1 MLKNILKILVIF
13 VIGMAGG
20 IFASQILWPY
30 YTERPLTPVIEKKE
44 IIIQEN
50 TALEEAV
57 KKVEKAVV
65 GIKIKTTKGKII
77 TGSGIIVTTD
87 GLIITL
93 SELLPKAGDFAFFID
108 GKTVVEY
115 QILKR
120 DQKTNLVLLKVK
132 TEKDDLQTSGFASLE
147 EIKLGERV
155 FLMGV
160 IFPESEPI
168 KMVNQGI
175 VKYLAKDYIR
185 TNIFENN
192 TLIGSPL
199 FNIKG
204 ELLGL
209 NTIDSQARVTA
220 IPITQIRQFI
230 GL

>member
-1 MLKNILKILVIF
+1 MLKNILKILIIF
-13 VIGMAGG
+13 LFGMAGG
-20 IFASQILWPY
+20 IFAGQILWPY
-30 YTERPLTPVIEKKE
+30 YIERPLAPVIEKKE

-50 TALEEAV
+50 TVLQEAV
-57 KKVEKAVV
+57 KKVEKSVV
-65 GIKIKTTKGKII
+65 GIRIKTAGGKII

-87 GLIITL
+87 GLIVTL

-132 TEKDDLQTSGFASLE
+132 AEKDDLQTSGFAPFE

-168 KMVNQGI
+168 KMVNEGI
-175 VKYLAKDYIR
+175 VKYLTEDYIR

-192 TLIGSPL
+192 TLTGSPL

-209 NTIDSQARVTA
+209 NIIDSQGRVTA